1 MGLIKSVSGVRGV
14 VTSDDSSDIT
24 IHADVARRM
33 GRAYASHLLRTR
45 PSDGTS
51 DDALVLVGGR
61 DGRLT
66 GADLL
71 AAFSDGAIQ
80 SGACVVDVGIVT
92 TPGVALMVQAI
103 GAAGGVVITAS
114 HNPAQWNGIKL
125 MTAEGQA
132 PSKGDAE
139 RIFERFDRNEF
150 VDRRIPDSLPSNV
163 PDPHELHVSKVLDAV
178 NVDRIRSRRFT
189 VVLDSINGAGA
200 VSGRALL
207 ERLGCRVVH
216 LNARPAK
223 VFAHTPEP
231 TRANLAPVCGRVVT
245 ENVDVGFAQDPDADR
260 VAMID
265 EAGRYIGEEWSV
277 ALAAMRVFQTH
288 PGPAAANLSTS
299 RLIDDIA
306 RAAGEKCRVHRS
318 AVGEANVVETM
329 RRHNCVIGGEG
340 NGGVIDPRV
349 VYVRDSLVGMALV
362 LDLMAAEQQS
372 LSAIVG
378 RMQPYAMMKEKLP
391 YAPSALSQT
400 LAAVRREMSD
410 GEVNDL
416 DGIRIDWPDDQKW
429 CHVRA
434 SNTEPII
441 RIIVEA
447 TSDSD
452 ATELMQR
459 TQAVIRSANP

>member
-1 MGLIKSVSGVRGV
+1 MGLIKSVSGVRGI
-14 VTSDDSSDIT
+14 VTSDDAADIT
-24 IHADVARRM
+24 IDADVARRM
-33 GRAYASHLLRTR
+33 GRAYASHLVSSRA
-45 PSDGTS
+45 S

-61 DGRLT
+61 DGRHT
-66 GADLL
+66 GAKLL
-71 AAFSDGAIQ
+71 AAFADGARQ
-80 SGACVVDVGIVT
+80 SGAHVVDVGIVT

-125 MTAEGQA
+125 MTPEGQA
-132 PSKGDAE
+132 PSKEDAE
-139 RIFERFDRNEF
+139 RIFGRFDRNDF
-150 VDRRIPDSLPSNV
+150 IDRPTPGSPPSDV
-163 PDPHELHVSKVLDAV
+163 PDPHDLHVSKVLDI
-178 NVDRIRSRRFT
+178 VDVERIRARRFA

-200 VSGRALL
+200 VAGRTLL

-216 LNARPAK
+216 LNAEPAT

-231 TRANLAPVCGRVVT
+231 TRANLATVCSRVAT

-260 VAMID
+260 VALID
-265 EAGRYIGEEWSV
+265 EAGRYIGEEWSL
-277 ALAAMRVFQTH
+277 ALAAMRVFQTR

-306 RAAGEKCRVHRS
+306 HAAGDECKVHRS
-318 AVGEANVVETM
+318 AVGEANVVEAI

-362 LDLMAAEQQS
+362 LDLMATEQKS

-378 RMQPYAMMKEKLP
+378 RMQSYAMMKEKLP
-391 YAPSALSQT
+391 YDPAALSQT
-400 LAAVRREMSD
+400 LVAVRQAMSD
-410 GEVNDL
+410 GVVNDL

-441 RIIVEA
+441 RVIVEA
-447 TSDSD
+447 TSDDD
-452 ATELMQR
+452 AAELMQR
-459 TQAVIRSANP
+459 TQAVIRSINR